1 MIETREKFEEYLKNF
16 NSGNFSKFVKKYYAD
31 DAIFEKTGY
40 TIHGADNLAD
50 HFTNALSSV
59 VKEEI
64 TLINYMEKDGLVSV
78 ELQILLTAI
87 KDGFYIRDR
96 KKGEKET
103 FYDAGFYTVKNDK
116 IAHARVYRR
125 FCDENTMDLLKMY
138 SK

>member
-1 MIETREKFEEYLKNF
+1 M
-16 NSGNFSKFVKKYYAD
+16 
-31 DAIFEKTGY
+31 
-40 TIHGADNLAD
+40 
-50 HFTNALSSV
+50 
-59 VKEEI
+59 KEEI

-96 KKGEKET
+96 KKGETEI

-116 IAHARVYRR
+116 IAHARVYRS

-138 SK
+138 SQ

>member
-1 MIETREKFEEYLKNF
+1 MIETREKFEGYLKAF
-16 NSGNFSKFVKKYYAD
+16 DSGNFNDFVKRYYAD
-31 DAIFEKTGY
+31 DCIFEKTGF

-50 HFTNALSSV
+50 HFSTVLSSV

-78 ELQILLTAI
+78 ELQILLTAV

-96 KKGEKET
+96 KKGEKEI
-103 FYDAGFYTVKNDK
+103 FYDAGFYTIKDNK

-125 FCDENTMDLLKMY
+125 FCDENTMDLMKMY
-138 SK
+138 AK